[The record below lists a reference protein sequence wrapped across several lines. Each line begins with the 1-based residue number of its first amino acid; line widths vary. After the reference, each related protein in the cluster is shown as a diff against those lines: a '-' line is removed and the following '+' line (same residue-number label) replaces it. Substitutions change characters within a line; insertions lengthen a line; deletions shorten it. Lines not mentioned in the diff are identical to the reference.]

1 MAALWDTGGMFKV
14 ELYGRVR
21 RAVLV
26 DGVSQRTAAREFG
39 ISRKSVRKMVSFS
52 VPPGY
57 RREQP
62 VKRPKLDAWVG
73 VIDAILD
80 EDKTRPAKQRHTAKR
95 VWDRL
100 RDEHR
105 FTGGYTIVK
114 DYMRS
119 ATLRG
124 REMFVPLTHPAGEA
138 QADFGEALVVIAGVE
153 QKAHYLAMDLPHSD
167 DCFVVAFPAETTEA
181 FLEGH
186 VRAFAYFGGVPTR
199 ILYDNTK
206 IAVAKILG
214 GTERQR
220 TRAFAELQSHYLFA
234 DKFGRPAKGNDKGKV
249 EGLVG
254 YARRNFMV
262 PVPCFA
268 TWEAFNVHLEAECR
282 KRRERKLRGHTE
294 TIGERFER
302 DRAAFLPLPT
312 APYDACEKVSA
323 RVSSLALVRYKSND
337 YSVPTRHG
345 HLQVLVRG
353 YVHEVTIACGS
364 EVIAW
369 HPRSYERETTVY
381 DPLHY
386 LALLEQKT
394 RALDQAAPLQGWQL
408 PACFLQLR
416 RMLEARLKH
425 GGREYV
431 QVLRLLETFSFDE
444 LTLAVED
451 ALELGTLGFDAVK
464 HLLLCRIERRPPRL
478 DMENYPHLPL
488 AQVRATQAADYMT
501 LLDTPSNTG
510 VTA

>member
-1 MAALWDTGGMFKV
+1 
-14 ELYGRVR
+14 
-21 RAVLV
+21 
-26 DGVSQRTAAREFG
+26 
-39 ISRKSVRKMVSFS
+39 
-52 VPPGY
+52 
-57 RREQP
+57 
-62 VKRPKLDAWVG
+62 
-73 VIDAILD
+73 
-80 EDKTRPAKQRHTAKR
+80 
-95 VWDRL
+95 
-100 RDEHR
+100 
-105 FTGGYTIVK
+105 VK
-114 DYMRS
+114 DYVRT

-138 QADFGEALVVIAGVE
+138 QADFGEALVIIAGVE
-153 QKAHYLAMDLPHSD
+153 RKAHYLAMDLPHSD

-214 GTERQR
+214 GEQRQR
-220 TRAFAELQSHYLFA
+220 TRAFSELQSHYLFA

-262 PVPCFA
+262 PVPRVQSWDELNA
-268 TWEAFNVHLEAECR
+268 HLEAQCR
-282 KRRERKLRGHTE
+282 RRRSRRLRGQSE

-302 DRAAFLPLPT
+302 DRAALLPLPT
-312 APYDACEKVSA
+312 APYEACEKVAA
-323 RVSSLALVRYKSND
+323 RVSSLALVRYRGND

-353 YVHEVTIACGS
+353 YVHEVTIACAS
-364 EVIAW
+364 EIIAR
-369 HPRSYERETTVY
+369 HPRSYEREAVIF

-394 RALDQAAPLQGWQL
+394 RALDQAAPLLGWQL
-408 PACFLQLR
+408 PACYLQLR
-416 RMLEARLKH
+416 RLLEARLKKH
-425 GGREYV
+425 GSREYV
-431 QVLRLLETFSFDE
+431 QVLRLLETFAIDE
-444 LTLAVED
+444 VTHAIED
-451 ALELGTLGFDAVK
+451 ALQLGTIGFDAVK

-488 AQVRATQAADYMT
+488 AQVRTTQAADYMT
-501 LLDTPSNTG
+501 LLDG
-510 VTA
+510 VSA